1 MTGTEEA
8 ETEEAGIGEA
18 GTEEVGTGEAETEF
32 QAKISQVKKN
42 RWSKSEHLK
51 LMIVGEKHP

>member
-18 GTEEVGTGEAETEF
+18 ETEEVGTGEAETEF
-32 QAKISQVKKN
+32 QAKISQVKKTDGAKVN
-42 RWSKSEHLK
+42 
-51 LMIVGEKHP
+51 I